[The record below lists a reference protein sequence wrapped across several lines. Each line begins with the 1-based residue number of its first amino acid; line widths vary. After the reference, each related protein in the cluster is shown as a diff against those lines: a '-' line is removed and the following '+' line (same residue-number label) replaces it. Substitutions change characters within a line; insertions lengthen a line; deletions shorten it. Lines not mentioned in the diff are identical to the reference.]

1 METHL
6 QDYLLTLR
14 VERNLSP
21 QSISA
26 YQSDLKRYLNFLTTA
41 FKLKNVPEINQ
52 SHIRSYLRELSNAHL
67 APSSIRRLLSSI
79 RSYHVFLNAEN
90 ICLENPTLSLDFPKI
105 HKKLPQVLSVREIEQ
120 IISNIPDTHP
130 LFYRDTAILEILYSC
145 GLRVS
150 ELCNLRVDDLLLDSE
165 MMQVTGKGNKMRL
178 VPIGG
183 RAQLCL
189 NNYMKFLR
197 PGLKG
202 RRRAEGIIFLSNN
215 GRQLTRM
222 VVWLILKKWVFEAGI
237 NKRVSPHTLRHSFAT
252 HLLEGGADLRIVQE
266 LLGHADISTTQIY
279 THLNKDHLKEVHRTF
294 HPRW

>member
-1 METHL
+1 MI
-6 QDYLLTLR
+6 TLR

-26 YQSDLKRYLNFLTTA
+26 YQSDLKRYLKFLKTA
-41 FKLKNVPEINQ
+41 FKLKKVPEINQ
-52 SHIRSYLRELSNAHL
+52 SHIRSYLRQLSDAHL

-79 RSYHVFLNAEN
+79 RSYHIFLNAES
-90 ICLENPTLSLDFPKI
+90 ICPENPTLSLDLPKI
-105 HKKLPQVLSVREIEQ
+105 PKKLPQVLSVSEIEL
-120 IISNIPDTHP
+120 IINIIPEAHP

-150 ELCNLRVDDLLLDSE
+150 ELCNLRADDLLLDSE
-165 MMQVTGKGNKMRL
+165 MMRVTGKGNKMRL
-178 VPIGG
+178 VPMGG
-183 RAQLCL
+183 RARLCL
-189 NNYMKFLR
+189 NNYMKYLR

-202 RRRAEGIIFLSNN
+202 RRRADGFIFLSNN

-222 VVWLILKKWVFEAGI
+222 AVWLILKKWVFEAGL
-237 NKRVSPHTLRHSFAT
+237 NKQVSPHTLRHSFAT

-279 THLNKDHLKEVHRTF
+279 THLNKEHLKEVHRTF